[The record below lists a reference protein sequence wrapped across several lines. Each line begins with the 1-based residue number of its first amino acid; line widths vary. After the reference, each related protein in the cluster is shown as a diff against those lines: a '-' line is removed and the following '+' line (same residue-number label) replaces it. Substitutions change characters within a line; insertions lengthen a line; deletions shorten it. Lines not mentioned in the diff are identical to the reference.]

1 MKKALYIIGLFVCL
15 WIGFYVGK
23 KNTNI
28 PKQETITETIIRT
41 DTLTKIDTLY
51 KEIVKP
57 SYIKEEI
64 VRIDTIKADRAI
76 EIKQREYL
84 TTINEDSIVGD
95 IRAVVSGYEATLDTL
110 SYNLSIPQRT
120 ITIEKETTY
129 KTKHFNFSV
138 GVGFGYGVINRQADI
153 FVGGMVGYSF

>member
-1 MKKALYIIGLFVCL
+1 MKIALYIIGLFACL
-15 WIGFYVGK
+15 WIGYYVGK
-23 KNTNI
+23 RNTTI
-28 PKQETITETIIRT
+28 PTQEKETIIRI

-57 SYIKEEI
+57 TYIKEEV
-64 VRIDTIKADRAI
+64 VRIDTIKTDRAI

-84 TTINEDSIVGD
+84 TAINEDSIVGE
-95 IRAVVSGYEATLDTL
+95 IRAVISGYQPTLDTL
-110 SYNLSIPQRT
+110 SYNLTIPQRT
-120 ITIEKETTY
+120 ITIEKETT
-129 KTKHFNFSV
+129 KFKSKHFNFSV